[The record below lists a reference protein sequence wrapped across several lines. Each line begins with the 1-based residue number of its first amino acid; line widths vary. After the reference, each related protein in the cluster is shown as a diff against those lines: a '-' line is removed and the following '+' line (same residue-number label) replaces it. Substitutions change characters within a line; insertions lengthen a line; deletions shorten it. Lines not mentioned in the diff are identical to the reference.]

1 MDPQLQN
8 VNNLDGSR
16 RNSSTVLEKLK
27 VNADEVENATPSNS
41 VDAVNYLNNS
51 RAVKGDDSDGQ
62 IAWNNKSRIAACSLM
77 VVYVGKSFS
86 ISYTELYAV

>member
-1 MDPQLQN
+1 MDPQLQK

-16 RNSSTVLEKLK
+16 RNSSTVPEKLK

-77 VVYVGKSFS
+77 AVYVGKSFS
-86 ISYTELYAV
+86 ISYIELYAV